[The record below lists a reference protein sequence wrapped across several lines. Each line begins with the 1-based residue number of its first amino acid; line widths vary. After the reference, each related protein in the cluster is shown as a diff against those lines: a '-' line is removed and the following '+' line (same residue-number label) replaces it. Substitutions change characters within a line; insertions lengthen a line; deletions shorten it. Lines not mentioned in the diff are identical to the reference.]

1 MKVYE
6 YTEVDPAPE
15 PTTFDTGHWAILG
28 VAAWI
33 AVIVVVCARAAVGSK
48 RAQSKSDAK
57 EG

>member
-1 MKVYE
+1 MKFIE
-6 YTEVDPAPE
+6 STEVAPAPE
-15 PTTFDTGHWAILG
+15 PTFDAGDWTILG

-48 RAQSKSDAK
+48 RAQSKSDAT